1 MDPMNALPPMSLDRF
16 QELSGWSFTT
26 LWRFRKKKWLRTMV
40 ISGRHYVSRE
50 EIANFNRRAE
60 SGEFAG
66 KVANPSAFR
75 KHDGEL
81 LKAA

>member
-1 MDPMNALPPMSLDRF
+1 MSLDRF
-16 QELSGWSFTT
+16 QELSGWSPAT
-26 LWRFRKKKWLRTMV
+26 LWRFRKKGWLRTLV
-40 ISGRHYVSRE
+40 ISGRHYISRD

-75 KHDGEL
+75 NHAEVEVQR
-81 LKAA
+81 AA